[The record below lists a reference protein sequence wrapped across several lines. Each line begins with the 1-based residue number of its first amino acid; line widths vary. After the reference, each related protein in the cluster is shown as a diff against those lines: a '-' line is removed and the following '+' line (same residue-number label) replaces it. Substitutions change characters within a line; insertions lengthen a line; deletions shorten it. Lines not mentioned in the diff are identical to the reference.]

1 MAESTKKQKLVVRG
15 FALSLDGFSS
25 ASGQSLESPFGN
37 GGLVIMEWAFQT
49 RTMKTMFGQ
58 EGGSTGIDDSFLAKG
73 FDNIGANILGRNM
86 FGPVRGPWPDEEWKG
101 WWGPNPPY
109 HSPVFVVTHHARA
122 PLPMEG
128 GTTFHFVTDGIESA
142 LQQAF
147 AAAEGKDVRLGG
159 GATLV
164 RQYLKAG
171 LIDELHLVMTNK
183 LLGSG
188 ERLFDGTDNLA
199 RDYDCVETVGSE
211 TVTHVRL
218 AKKNRS

>member
-1 MAESTKKQKLVVRG
+1 MTEAKKVQKLVVRG

-25 ASGQSLESPFGN
+25 ASGQSLQNPFGN
-37 GGLVIMEWAFQT
+37 GGLAIMDWAFQT

-58 EGGSTGIDDSFLAKG
+58 EGGSTGIDDSFLSKG

-86 FGPVRGPWPDEEWKG
+86 FGPVRGPWPDAQWKG

-109 HSPVFVVTHHARA
+109 QSPVFVVTHHARS

-128 GTTFHFVTDGIESA
+128 GTTFHFVTDGIEAA

-147 AAAEGKDVRLGG
+147 VAAQGKDVRLGG

-171 LIDELHLVMTNK
+171 LIDELHLVITNK

-188 ERLFDGTDNLA
+188 ERLFDGTDNIA
-199 RDYDCVETVGSE
+199 RDYECVETVGSE
-211 TVTHVRL
+211 SVTHVRL
-218 AKKNRS
+218 AKRDRS

>member
-1 MAESTKKQKLVVRG
+1 MQKLVVRG

-25 ASGQSLESPFGN
+25 APGQSLENPFGKD
-37 GGLVIMEWAFQT
+37 GLAIMDWAFQT

-58 EGGSTGIDDSFLAKG
+58 EGGSAGVDDGFLAKAM
-73 FDNIGANILGRNM
+73 DNIGANSLGRNM
-86 FGPVRGPWPDEEWKG
+86 FGPVRGPWVDEDWKG

-109 HSPVFVVTHHARA
+109 HTPVFVVTNHPRA
-122 PLPMEG
+122 ALPMDG

-142 LQQAF
+142 LRQAF
-147 AAAEGKDVRLGG
+147 AAAQGKDVRLGG

-164 RQYLKAG
+164 RQYLRAG
-171 LIDELHLVMTNK
+171 LVDELHLVMTNK
-183 LLGSG
+183 LLGAG
-188 ERLFDGTDNLA
+188 ERLFEGTDNIA
-199 RDYDCVETVGSE
+199 RDYECLETVGSE

>member
-1 MAESTKKQKLVVRG
+1 MQKLVVRC

-25 ASGQSLESPFGN
+25 ASGQSLQSPFGKD
-37 GGLVIMEWAFQT
+37 GLAIMDWAFQT

-58 EGGSTGIDDSFLAKG
+58 QGGSTGIDDGFLAKAM
-73 FDNIGANILGRNM
+73 DNIGANILGRNM
-86 FGPVRGPWPDEEWKG
+86 FGPVRGPWADEDWKG

-109 HSPVFVVTHHARA
+109 HTPVFVLSHHARA

-142 LQQAF
+142 LRQGF
-147 AAAEGKDVRLGG
+147 AAAQGKDVRLGG
-159 GATLV
+159 GATV
-164 RQYLKAG
+164 IRQYLRAG
-171 LIDELHLVMTNK
+171 LVDELHLVVTQK

-188 ERLFDGTDNLA
+188 ERLFEETADIA
-199 RDYDCVETVGSE
+199 RDYECVETVGSE